1 MKIWPISFKCIC
13 CLVLLPLASGKEP
26 STVAAD
32 DGSGLSF
39 FTEPFVHIHASA
51 LGTPVV
57 HSFNVEP
64 ALTGRDL
71 FLSYRYR
78 RGDGYRE
85 QEIETEL
92 EWAFTKRLG
101 VIFELPYI
109 FERENGGRWE
119 DGIGDLAVVPRAML
133 VERER
138 LMLTAQVEVIAPTG
152 TGGFGGETALAPGIA
167 AWLDLGNWWTLN
179 SQFAIEHNFDEN
191 ANEFVFGLGLVKSI
205 GGRGERCDDGG
216 HGGHDHDHYGY
227 SGGGLHFH
235 AEATGTVGLSGQE
248 SGVTEIEGL
257 VGVSY
262 GIREYVDIRI
272 GYEFPLTSPRA
283 FDGGVV
289 AGLIIHF

>member
-1 MKIWPISFKCIC
+1 MCQGRRVKILSTAVSGAL
-13 CLVLLPLASGKEP
+13 CLF
-26 STVAAD
+26 
-32 DGSGLSF
+32 LSAIANGQDSSSPATAGGVF
-39 FTEPFVHIHASA
+39 AEPFVHVHASA

-78 RGDGYRE
+78 RGDGIRE
-85 QEIETEL
+85 HEVETEL
-92 EWAFTKRLG
+92 EWAFTRRLG
-101 VIFELPYI
+101 VIFEIPYI
-109 FERENGGRWE
+109 FERGDGGEWS
-119 DGIGDLAVVPRAML
+119 DGFGDLAVVPRAML

-138 LMLTAQVEVIAPTG
+138 FMLTAQLEVVAPTG
-152 TGGFGGETALAPGIA
+152 SGGFGGETALAPGVA

-179 SQFAIEHNFDEN
+179 SQFAIEHIFDED

-205 GGRGERCDDGG
+205 GSHGQDCD
-216 HGGHDHDHYGY
+216 HEDHEHAGF

-235 AEATGTVGLSGQE
+235 AELTGTVGLSGEE
-248 SGVTEIEGL
+248 SGVAEIEGL

-262 GIREYVDIRI
+262 GIGEGVDVRL

-289 AGLIIHF
+289 AGLVVHF